1 MTEHNAY
8 REQRKSSMYWIR
20 TSAEELDT
28 LDLLE
33 DILPEFVGR
42 RYRFISISRHQPKEG
57 VAWGRVEIVPSEP
70 VGKDDVAAADALH
83 ADVNKLFRFLLSKR
97 VNPDLAIVGEP
108 VRSLTYSGSI
118 RYTFGMRGVPGFEGG
133 LETMVSGLPAGS
145 ACHITKTSKGT
156 REVEEFE
163 YTMECDDQVPAGE
176 ELEAKSTV
184 EAN

>member
-57 VAWGRVEIVPSEP
+57 GAWGRVEIVPSEP
-70 VGKDDVAAADALH
+70 VGKDDVKAADALH
-83 ADVNKLFRFLLSKR
+83 ADVNKLFRFLLPKR
-97 VNPDLAIVGEP
+97 VNP
-108 VRSLTYSGSI
+108 SST
-118 RYTFGMRGVPGFEGG
+118 
-133 LETMVSGLPAGS
+133 LPPRA
-145 ACHITKTSKGT
+145 
-156 REVEEFE
+156 
-163 YTMECDDQVPAGE
+163 
-176 ELEAKSTV
+176 
-184 EAN
+184 